1 MFFSCTTLNKP
12 LKTLTWNKNMNKY
25 YVVSYQNNSKRGHS
39 TATEG
44 LAIQSHFARIL
55 DQGQFA
61 MMASLDL
68 SLAIDVVDITPN
80 TNASLSIHRN

>member
-12 LKTLTWNKNMNKY
+12 LNTLTWNKNMNKY

-61 MMASLDL
+61 MIARLDL
-68 SLAIDVVDITPN
+68 SLAFDVVDRTPY
-80 TNASLSIHRN
+80 ASLSIPRN